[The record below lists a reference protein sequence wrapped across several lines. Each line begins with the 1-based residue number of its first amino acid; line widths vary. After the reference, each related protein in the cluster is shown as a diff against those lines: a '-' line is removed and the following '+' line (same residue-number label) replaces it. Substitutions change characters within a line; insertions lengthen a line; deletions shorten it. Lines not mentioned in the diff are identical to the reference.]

1 MPMSRRPR
9 LIAAVI
15 AVLAIVS
22 LAAACG
28 DDDDS
33 ASSTDSSLPEVK
45 IATQDFGENKILGQ
59 IYGQVLAAKGFKVSY
74 QSFKDRAAIYAAI
87 DSGDANFYP
96 EYAASG
102 VEFLNGNKGEATSD
116 PTATV
121 AALQKQ
127 LDSRDLTA
135 LEPAEAIDTN
145 SLVVTKDTADSKNLT
160 AISQLDNSFRLGGP
174 QDCPTNAGCIPGL
187 QKTYGLDLSANF
199 QPLDL
204 SGPNTKAA
212 LKNGDID
219 VAVIFSTDSSIA
231 ENGWVVLEDDKGLFA
246 ADVVVPIVTN
256 ALAENSELTTTV
268 NETSKAITTE
278 ELTKLN
284 KRFDVDK
291 EDADTIAADFIEA
304 EDLK

>member
-102 VEFLNGNKGEATSD
+102 LEFLNGNKGEASSD
-116 PTATV
+116 AAATV

-127 LDSRDLTA
+127 LDSQGSDRPRARRGDRH
-135 LEPAEAIDTN
+135 
-145 SLVVTKDTADSKNLT
+145 
-160 AISQLDNSFRLGGP
+160 QLPRGHQGH
-174 QDCPTNAGCIPGL
+174 G
-187 QKTYGLDLSANF
+187 
-199 QPLDL
+199 
-204 SGPNTKAA
+204 
-212 LKNGDID
+212 
-219 VAVIFSTDSSIA
+219 
-231 ENGWVVLEDDKGLFA
+231 
-246 ADVVVPIVTN
+246 
-256 ALAENSELTTTV
+256 
-268 NETSKAITTE
+268 
-278 ELTKLN
+278 
-284 KRFDVDK
+284 
-291 EDADTIAADFIEA
+291 
-304 EDLK
+304 